1 MTMKTLTSLT
11 NLNTFLDRIYSR
23 AEASLNHPQ
32 FDPTQRALLVE
43 TLTLFR
49 SNNIHNPI
57 GDLLSIFYRIAKAWD
72 RTIDEQA
79 EHLGTY
85 CLLYIISA
93 DLIDDVQDEDLA
105 GKPHAE
111 AGPAIAINS
120 GLTLLFVGLDH
131 LRQALALETSS
142 ERQLQYLEIFN
153 HYSVLAVSGQHQDLM
168 GAAGAQTCTDVL
180 AMQQAKTS
188 SIAMVIECAALFAQ
202 CNPETTRL
210 YRSIGGQLVQFMQII
225 GDIYDIFGKRV
236 SPDLAT
242 QKMTYPIACFLE
254 LASPEERLQFDL
266 LRNTLPNSLTA
277 IRRLFYD
284 SGAIAQVAETIER
297 LRVGIHTDLAATG
310 NASAAHQTWLYFIDN
325 LASGLYTIEPV
336 EASRFIQQPEN
347 EWNQE
352 IKQLAAQ
359 FRINMAAYH
368 PPATPDLLPWFAPEW
383 MYVPKRQVVYYPDLE
398 GQPEEIL
405 PEMAVAIGT
414 EDLDLVLQRLKNHAK
429 FVMAHELFHHWRDMS
444 GNLTED
450 AWYEEWAAFRLLIA
464 YTQTFHADELQEG
477 LALIEQIL
485 AKHQS
490 ALSDRAQA
498 ILESFFAPNYQP
510 QPGAH
515 SYGVNLDEVGLI
527 QLAMAR
533 RLCDEGLS
541 LDQEFAQLLPNQN
554 IHQSHQTQE
563 VPATIHTEE
572 HSRGEWHSPS
582 IM

>member
-1 MTMKTLTSLT
+1 MKTLTSLT
-11 NLNTFLDRIYSR
+11 NLNTFLDRIYER
-23 AEASLNHPQ
+23 AEAALNHPQ
-32 FDPTQRALLVE
+32 FNPSQRTLLTE
-43 TLTLFR
+43 TLIMFR
-49 SNNIHNPI
+49 SNNIRNPI
-57 GDLLSIFYRIAKAWD
+57 GDLLSIFYRIVKAWD
-72 RTIDEQA
+72 RDIDEQA
-79 EHLGTY
+79 ELLGVY
-85 CLLYIISA
+85 CLLYIVSA

-105 GKPHAE
+105 DKPHAV

-131 LRQALALETSS
+131 LRQAISLESDPA
-142 ERQLQYLEIFN
+142 RRLQYLEIFN

-168 GAAGAQTCTDVL
+168 GAAGAQTCIDVL

-202 CNPETTRL
+202 CNSEITQL
-210 YRSIGGQLVQFMQII
+210 YRSIGGQLVQLMQII
-225 GDIYDIFGKRV
+225 GDIYDIFGKQV

-254 LASPEERLQFDL
+254 IASPEEHLQFDL
-266 LRNTLPNSLTA
+266 LRNVLPNSLTA

-284 SGAIAQVAETIER
+284 CGAIAQVAETIER

-325 LASGLYTIEPV
+325 LASGLYTIQPV
-336 EASRFIQQPEN
+336 AASRFIQQPN
-347 EWNQE
+347 NAWNQQ
-352 IKQLAAQ
+352 IQHLAAQ
-359 FRINMAAYH
+359 FRSNMVAYN
-368 PPATPDLLPWFAPEW
+368 PPPTPDLLPWFSSEW

-414 EDLDLVLQRLKNHAK
+414 DDLDLVLQRLKKHAK
-429 FVMAHELFHHWRDMS
+429 FVMAHELFHHWRDIS
-444 GNLTED
+444 GNLTDD

-477 LALIEQIL
+477 LVLIEQIL
-485 AKHQS
+485 AKHQHD
-490 ALSDRAQA
+490 LSDRGQA
-498 ILESFFAPNYQP
+498 ILEAFFAPDYQS
-510 QPGAH
+510 QPGNH
-515 SYGVNLDEVGLI
+515 HYGVNIDEVGFI

-541 LDQEFAQLLPNQN
+541 LEQEFATLLPNHSREPM
-554 IHQSHQTQE
+554 HQSPIQE
-563 VPATIHTEE
+563 SNIAI
-572 HSRGEWHSPS
+572 R
-582 IM
+582 